1 MIFEYLPSVFTH
13 LHTYSFLFII
23 SYIVNISTYF
33 IKYIQISKKIASN
46 SEIPRIQPKSPTQ
59 KYESGS
65 NPRVLQKGLDR
76 VNLAEL
82 GALAYI
88 DVRKRSQGSD
98 FARYRFFWDAL
109 FLLKD
114 DSKFKKRLSEF
125 HKSKYLSDIK
135 YVIHPSLPILVDAQ
149 IIEIAKV
156 KGINKHPPA

>member
-1 MIFEYLPSVFTH
+1 M
-13 LHTYSFLFII
+13 
-23 SYIVNISTYF
+23 
-33 IKYIQISKKIASN
+33 
-46 SEIPRIQPKSPTQ
+46 
-59 KYESGS
+59 
-65 NPRVLQKGLDR
+65 
-76 VNLAEL
+76 NLAEL

-156 KGINKHPPA
+156 KGINEKRQRVESDSLSKNFTPAATYSPAGLRPKYQRRERA